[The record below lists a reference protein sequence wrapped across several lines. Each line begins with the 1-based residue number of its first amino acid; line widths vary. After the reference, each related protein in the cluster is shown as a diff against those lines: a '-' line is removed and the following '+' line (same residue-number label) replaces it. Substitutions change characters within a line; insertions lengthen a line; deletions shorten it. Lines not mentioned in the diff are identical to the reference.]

1 MNFCLLI
8 IIIYVDQ
15 QENNTAR
22 MLWFESSDITHY
34 PPFVDKALK
43 LFNLKQVAHEI
54 ETSVMSKVSC
64 TACKAGK

>member
-1 MNFCLLI
+1 
-8 IIIYVDQ
+8 
-15 QENNTAR
+15 

-64 TACKAGK
+64 TACKAGMFELS